1 MFKLILVSIRL
12 WLFWLLLTTSI
23 YILPLD
29 LYAQKSLR
37 PSSSNKELLQENRI
51 LRKKVKA
58 DKKFQKRIQK
68 ELKQQEDSLF
78 QVLEKQLE
86 SSSTAKQIDSII
98 NVINNLTET
107 AKEELTNTAI
117 YKNVEEE
124 FTPQIEIFHE
134 YKDKLNLLDAD
145 SSTLANEAKN
155 LTKQELIKTEENQQ
169 VDEEFVP
176 QLEIYSE
183 HKDKLELL
191 NADSTTIANEAKA
204 IAIEELNK
212 THAVKDIKDDIA
224 PYINSPY
231 LKGIKLE
238 DLDSMRVE
246 DLQELRKQAFKNVEE
261 HYVNKMLERQEFIQL
276 KEQQAELEALKG
288 LPEAY
293 RKQFEAY
300 KNGETIKNEL
310 LTKAVKE
317 AQKMLAK
324 HAPALNSAQA
334 DLAKLKKKYSSVPN
348 SEDLSTATK
357 RNSLK
362 GKPLKSRL
370 VLGGNFQVVTTN
382 PVTIDISPVLGY
394 RFNKDFHI
402 AIGATY
408 RARFSSADSTFIKT
422 RYGQDEL
429 TYGYRAFANYRF
441 WKAFFVHAEYEK
453 MSKEFEVTGTDRFV
467 RKWKPG
473 ALAGIGSEYTI
484 KGTLKGNVS
493 LLYNFLFDDK
503 ERVYQSPWVF
513 RFGMNLALE

>member
-1 MFKLILVSIRL
+1 MRAPIYQPTLIGL
-12 WLFWLLLTTSI
+12 LFFITTVVF
-23 YILPLD
+23 LPQQSH
-29 LYAQKSLR
+29 AQKVPANPTKKEIKATNKQQKKARKHQQAAAKALNKQLKYRQDSL
-37 PSSSNKELLQENRI
+37 
-51 LRKKVKA
+51 KKVV
-58 DKKFQKRIQK
+58 
-68 ELKQQEDSLF
+68 KQQLNAY
-78 QVLEKQLE
+78 KARANP
-86 SSSTAKQIDSII
+86 TAKQLDSVK
-98 NVINNLTET
+98 NVLNNPQAT
-107 AKEELTNTAI
+107 AKKELAKTAL
-117 YKNVEEE
+117 
-124 FTPQIEIFHE
+124 
-134 YKDKLNLLDAD
+134 YKDIEED
-145 SSTLANEAKN
+145 LA
-155 LTKQELIKTEENQQ
+155 
-169 VDEEFVP
+169 P
-176 QLEIYSE
+176 QLEIYNE

-191 NADSTTIANEAKA
+191 NADSTTIANEAKT

-212 THAVKDIKDDIA
+212 TQAVKDIKEDIT

-231 LKGIKLE
+231 LKDIKLE
-238 DLDSMRVE
+238 DLDSMSVE

-261 HYVNKMLERQEFIQL
+261 HYVKKMLERQEFIQL
-276 KEQQAELEALKG
+276 KEQQAEFDALKG
-288 LPEAY
+288 LPAAY
-293 RKQFEAY
+293 RKQYEAY
-300 KNGETIKNEL
+300 KNGETIKNEA

-348 SEDLSTATK
+348 SDDLSTASK

-394 RFNKDFHI
+394 RFNKDFYL
-402 AIGATY
+402 AVGATY

-429 TYGYRAFANYRF
+429 TYGYRTFANYRF
-441 WKAFFVHAEYEK
+441 WKAFYVHVEYEK

-493 LLYNFLFDDK
+493 LLYNFLFDDN

-513 RFGMNLALE
+513 RFGMGLALE